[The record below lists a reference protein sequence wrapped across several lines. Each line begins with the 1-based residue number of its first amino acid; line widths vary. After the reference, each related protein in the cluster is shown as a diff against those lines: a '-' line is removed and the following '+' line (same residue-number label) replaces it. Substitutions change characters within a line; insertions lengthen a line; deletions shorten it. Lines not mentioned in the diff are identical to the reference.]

1 MIVVYRF
8 KENNVQITQ
17 KCNIEIVTLKDFD
30 NYTDCMFELV
40 GKIFSS
46 YVGEFGTKEN
56 LQKIEQNIEDK
67 ISFINKDLIIH
78 ETLTKRSLD
87 EFWRKKYKDDQ
98 QRFDELTNGNVN
110 VYFDKDRQT
119 LRIDPRYLK
128 YLILKQW

>member
-17 KCNIEIVTLKDFD
+17 KCDVEIVTLKDFD

-78 ETLTKRSLD
+78 DLTKRSIC
-87 EFWRKKYKDDQ
+87 EFWRKKYKEDQ

-110 VYFDKDRQT
+110 VYFDADRQT
-119 LRIDPRYLK
+119 LRIDPRYIK
-128 YLILKQW
+128 YLILKQIH